1 MAQPTGTVNTTFY
14 NDIMLQRRTDAWFRD
29 DPIKTF
35 QYRRQPFH
43 DTSADKTD
51 AFTPDGHMMNVRQ
64 GPLYIND
71 LYTGRM
77 QDGVRPTVED
87 VPQKLY
93 IDKVTR
99 QPLTRNN
106 GVRQSTDVAKA
117 RQDTIPEAGIR
128 SVEQYDNQTDL
139 ILPANHV
146 SAGESIGNEDVGDIE
161 VAGGVLAPLVGSNG
175 GLIAKQART
184 VSSGINTSAFIASQ
198 RASGRSIIPSRIVR
212 TLGVKPAMQELLEP
226 TENVLQPGPVDR
238 AVGVEI
244 QRSVN
249 AGARNAVLGNKN
261 TGGTG
266 DHHNSDSVRLT
277 TAREPIARLPLQSL
291 HNREVIPRRRND
303 GLEWT
308 GHSSRNVQQN
318 DSHTRLPRDPVS
330 LQRTPLVVV
339 SSHRRESIDVDLARL
354 GPKQKKRRR

>member
-14 NDIMLQRRTDAWFRD
+14 NDPLLQRRTDAWFRD
-29 DPIKTF
+29 DPIKTY
-35 QYRRQPFH
+35 QYRRQPFE

-106 GVRQSTDVAKA
+106 GVRQSTDVAKS
-117 RQDTIPEAGIR
+117 RQDTVPEAGIR

-146 SAGESIGNEDVGDIE
+146 SAGESIGNEDVGDID
-161 VAGGVLAPLVGSNG
+161 VAGGVLAPLVGPSNG
-175 GLIAKQART
+175 GLIARQVRT

-212 TLGVKPAMQELLEP
+212 TLGVEPAMQEPLAP
-226 TENVLQPGPVDR
+226 PENVLQPGPVDR

-249 AGARNAVLGNKN
+249 AGARNAELGNKN

-266 DHHNSDSVRLT
+266 DHHNSDPVKLT
-277 TAREPIARLPLQSL
+277 TAREQIARLPLQSPQ
-291 HNREVIPRRRND
+291 NREVIPRRR
-303 GLEWT
+303 
-308 GHSSRNVQQN
+308 SSRIVQQN
-318 DSHTRLPRDPVS
+318 ISGSHTRLPRDPVS
-330 LQRTPLVVV
+330 YQRTPLVVV
-339 SSHRRESIDVDLARL
+339 SPHIDFSHRRESIDVDLARMATK
-354 GPKQKKRRR
+354 PKRRRRR